1 VIQNIVILDR
11 DGVINH
17 ESSDY
22 IKSPDEWTPIPGS
35 LDAIAL
41 LHQHKYRVFVA
52 TNQSGIAR
60 GLYSEATLTAIHQK
74 MQQRVVDAGGRI
86 DGIVYCQHHPNEN
99 CSCRKPK
106 PGLLRQVE
114 RLSGESIAGCPFVG
128 DSLRDIEAAQAGG
141 CEPVLVLTGN
151 GKQTK
156 RQISS
161 SVLTFAD
168 LSKFADYAV
177 TTHPD

>member
-1 VIQNIVILDR
+1 MTQNIIILDR

-17 ESSDY
+17 ESPDY

-52 TNQSGIAR
+52 TNQSGVAR
-60 GLYSEATLTAIHQK
+60 GLYSESTLNAIHQK
-74 MQQRVVDAGGRI
+74 MQQLVVNAGGRI

-106 PGLLRQVE
+106 PGLLRQIE
-114 RLSGESIAGCPFVG
+114 TLSGESIAGCPFVG
-128 DSLRDIEAAQAGG
+128 DSLRDIQAAQACG
-141 CEPVLVLTGN
+141 CQPVLVLTGN
-151 GKQTK
+151 GKKTERQTP
-156 RQISS
+156 S

-168 LSKFADYAV
+168 LRKFADYTV
-177 TTHPD
+177 TTHPG